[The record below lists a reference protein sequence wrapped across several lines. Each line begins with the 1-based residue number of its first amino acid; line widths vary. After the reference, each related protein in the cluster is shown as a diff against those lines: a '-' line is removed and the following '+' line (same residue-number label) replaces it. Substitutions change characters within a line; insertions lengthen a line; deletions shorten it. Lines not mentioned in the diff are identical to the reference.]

1 MLVAKLSR
9 FSTGHS
15 SQILFKRGMAK
26 QSVRIGCASGFW
38 GDTPTATPQL
48 LDNGRVNYLVYDY
61 LSELTMSL
69 LTAAHKKD
77 PKWGYAPDF
86 VLSGVGRHLK
96 TIKEQGIK
104 VITNAGGINTGACV
118 KALKEACQMHG
129 VELNIAE
136 VQGDNLIHQKKEL
149 LESKTIHEMATGHTL
164 PQTVNSMTAY
174 FGAEP
179 IVKALGMGADIV
191 VTGRTADS
199 ALALAPLM
207 HEFQWKL
214 DDFDRLA
221 AGSLAG
227 HLIEC
232 GAQATGGT
240 FTDWH
245 LVKGFEYMG
254 FPIVEVQP
262 SGDFILTKPEGTGGL
277 VNKYT
282 VGEQLLYEIGDP
294 ENYILPDVVCD
305 FSNVQ
310 IQDQGLDTVLVTGA
324 KGKPPTNS
332 FKISATY
339 MDGYKANCVA
349 IVQGGNATAKA
360 RKTAEAIL
368 SRCQTLLKMVGLA
381 NFDRHHISILG
392 AEDSFG
398 PNALSQEFRGRD
410 AVIWMS
416 VQHQDKTALEI
427 LAREIASSGTGMA
440 PGLCGMVGG
449 RPKATPCLKLFS
461 FLYPKEKLAAKIQ
474 MNELVEEVRFSSEGA
489 EFEKREKPVTREET
503 SDLPS
508 GPETY
513 ILEDLAYARSG
524 DKGNSCNI
532 GLIARHPSYL
542 PFIKQLVTEASVAEY
557 FNHLFDKDQQNDPV
571 ANVTRYDLPGI
582 DGVNFL
588 LENVLDGGGM
598 ASLRPDPL
606 GKSLGQMLLSM
617 ELTNM
622 PSLEEMG
629 KIVTK

>member
-1 MLVAKLSR
+1 MLALKTTRL
-9 FSTGHS
+9 TWGYS
-15 SQILFKRGMAK
+15 SNILFKRGMAK

-48 LDNGRVNYLVYDY
+48 LENGRVNYLVYDY

-77 PKWGYAPDF
+77 PSWGYAMDF

-96 TIKEQGIK
+96 TIKEQEIK
-104 VITNAGGINTGACV
+104 VITNAGGINTDACV
-118 KALKEACQMHG
+118 KALKAACQMSG

-136 VQGDNLIHQKKEL
+136 VQGDNLIHLKENL
-149 LESKTIHEMATGHTL
+149 LKLQTIQEMATGQSL

-179 IVKALGMGADIV
+179 IVKALNMGADIV

-199 ALALAPLM
+199 ALALAPIM
-207 HEFQWKL
+207 HEFEWKL
-214 DDFDRLA
+214 DDYDRLA

-245 LVKGFEYMG
+245 LVDGFEYMG

-262 SGDFILTKPEGTGGL
+262 SGEFILTKPELTGGL
-277 VNKYT
+277 VNQYT

-294 ENYILPDVVCD
+294 KNYILPDVICD
-305 FSNVQ
+305 FSQVQ
-310 IQDQGLDTVLVTGA
+310 IKDLGADTVLVTGA
-324 KGKPPTNS
+324 QGKPPTNS

-368 SRCQTLLKMVGLA
+368 SRSRTLLKLVGLPD
-381 NFDRHHISILG
+381 FDRHHISILG

-398 PNALSQEFRGRD
+398 ANALSQEFRGRD

-416 VQHQDKTALEI
+416 VQHQNKTALEI
-427 LAREIASSGTGMA
+427 LGREIASSGTGMA

-449 RPKATPCLKLFS
+449 RPKATPCHKLFS
-461 FLYPKEKLAAKIQ
+461 FLYPKEKIAAKIQ
-474 MNELVEEVRFSSEGA
+474 MNGKVEEIRFSSEGA
-489 EFEKREKPVTREET
+489 QFEKRGKPTSSEET
-503 SDLPS
+503 YVLPT
-508 GPETY
+508 GKEIY

-542 PFIKQLVTEASVAEY
+542 PYIKQQVTEQSVAEY
-557 FNHLFDKDQQNDPV
+557 FRHLFDIDQQTHIE
-571 ANVTRYDLPGI
+571 ANVTRFDLPGI
-582 DGVNFL
+582 HGVNFL
-588 LENVLDGGGM
+588 IENVLDGGGI

-606 GKSLGQMLLSM
+606 GKSFGQMLLSM
-617 ELTNM
+617 ELTNL
-622 PSLEEMG
+622 PSLSEMS
-629 KIVTK
+629 KVEQK